1 MFDDLRT
8 AQVLACASE
17 ETDVEWNHSGEDG
30 YAVNTFTGDV
40 CGGVGMS
47 IVTSL
52 ITKMEEG
59 ETEFMVSLKRPYCE
73 GTPEYSPVESATV
86 PCTCPMRAQGNKLKY
101 R

>member
-1 MFDDLRT
+1 MFVFDDLRT

-17 ETDVEWNHSGEDG
+17 ETVVEWNHSGEDG

-73 GTPEYSPVESATV
+73 GTPEYSPVDSATV
-86 PCTCPMRAQGNKLKY
+86 PCTCPMRAQGIKLT
-101 R
+101 